1 MVEADHGWNSRI
13 QLLELGAAFP
23 AISEENGGTYRPE
36 TLNAACPRLF
46 PITGITTGARHE
58 QL

>member
-1 MVEADHGWNSRI
+1 MVEADHGSNSRI
-13 QLLELGAAFP
+13 RLLELGAAFP

-46 PITGITTGARHE
+46 
-58 QL
+58 Q